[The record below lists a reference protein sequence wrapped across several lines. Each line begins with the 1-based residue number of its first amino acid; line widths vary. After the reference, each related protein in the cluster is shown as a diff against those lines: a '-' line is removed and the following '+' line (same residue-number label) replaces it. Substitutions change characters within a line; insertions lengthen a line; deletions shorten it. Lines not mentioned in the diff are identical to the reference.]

1 MKPLTLNRH
10 KRKRVQKALQHSL
23 MSFALNGIHEA
34 IFLIDEK
41 ACFQYV
47 NEMACHL
54 VGYSRDELLTMSI
67 PDISHGFHTEHWP
80 RWWRDIKEQGAFTF
94 EREFK
99 TRDGRLFPVEINAN
113 YFEYERQSYTL
124 SLVRNIIEQKRAEQE
139 RLAHLR
145 FFKCMDQINRAI
157 QGKNDLQQMM
167 SDVLDVMLSIFDC
180 DRAWL
185 VYPCDP
191 NAPSWQ
197 VPMERTKPEYPGA
210 NALGV
215 EIPMDPGVREAHK
228 TQLASD
234 GPVKYGPGTENPL
247 PEDCSEQFGFKCFI
261 SMAIYPKIGSPWQFG
276 MHQCSYAR
284 QWTAQEEKLF
294 QEIGRRIADALTGLL
309 SYRNLHESEQRYRMV
324 FENSPVSIWEEDF
337 SRGKDY
343 FDDLRKSG
351 ITDFRSYFENNP
363 EAVDHCAKL
372 VQITNVN
379 KATFDLLGA
388 KDKDELLAALP
399 KIFTEDSLAVFREE
413 LIMLAEG
420 GLRFESEAVQ
430 RALTGE
436 EKHVVFQLIVA
447 PGYEESLG
455 KVLVSLLDITERKL
469 AHEALIKHQEHLE
482 GLVEMRTAE
491 MKLAKE
497 QAESA
502 SLTKSEFLANMSH
515 EIRTPMNGIM
525 GMAGLLEQTRLEPA
539 QREYLQIIQSSA
551 DALLS
556 IINDILDFSKIEVGK
571 LEFELLN
578 FDLQTTI
585 EDVAEMLAYKADEK
599 KLEFGTIIDPS
610 APRHLIGDP
619 GRLRQILVNLC
630 NNAIKF
636 TEKGEV
642 TVRTLL
648 DQETATHVVLRF
660 TVTDTGIGIPENRRS
675 RLFKSFSQVD
685 ASTTRVYGG
694 TGLGLAISKRL
705 VEMMHGDIGVE
716 SQEGKGSTFWFTSKF
731 EKQTAPE
738 STIILPA
745 DMKGKRVLVVDD
757 NTVNREIFCIYL
769 KSWKCEFHA
778 AADAPK
784 ALQMMYRAVKSKAPY
799 DVAII
804 DHMMPDMSGE
814 ELALSIRA
822 NPDFCCTKLIMVTSC
837 GMRGDAAKAKKLG
850 YDAYLTKPI
859 KHKHLFDAIL
869 AVCGHAT
876 GQNKSESDQALIT
889 KHRLKEMQQINAK
902 ILVVEDNII
911 NQKVALN
918 ILDKF
923 GCRADAVANGQEAVA
938 SFKTIPYDIILMDV
952 QMPVLDGISA
962 TQKIRVLEKELPA
975 EQRKN
980 SRRIAIIAM
989 TANAMKGDRQRCLEA
1004 GMDDYLAKPVNPE
1017 ELKAKLVKWLP
1028 ADGKEVKMV
1037 QKDENHQAAS
1047 TNSQVKIN
1055 VSTEYFDIKGAL
1067 NRAMGDV
1074 SFLKMMLDEFRQQKQ
1089 IYLENILSALESQD
1103 ADKMKKEAHT
1113 LKGTAANLGLLQISQ
1128 AALELEKLGRAEN
1141 LKKASDAL
1149 KHLEGHYEQFDQYM
1163 DNLDWNAVL

>member
-1 MKPLTLNRH
+1 MRAH
-10 KRKRVQKALQHSL
+10 EMLQHSL
-23 MSFALNGIHEA
+23 MSFALNSIYEA

-67 PDISHGFHTEHWP
+67 PDISQEFHAERRP
-80 RWWRDIKEQGAFTF
+80 CWWRDIKEQGTFTF

-113 YFEYERQSYTL
+113 HFEYEGQNYTL
-124 SLVRNIIEQKRAEQE
+124 ILVRNITEQKRAEQE
-139 RLAHLR
+139 RLAHFR
-145 FFKCMDQINRAI
+145 FFECMDLINRAI

-191 NAPSWQ
+191 HAPSWQ

-228 TQLASD
+228 TQLASN

-247 PEDCSEQFGFKCFI
+247 PEDCSEKFSFKCFI

-284 QWTAQEEKLF
+284 QWTAQEERLF

-324 FENSPVSIWEEDF
+324 FENSPVSIWEKDF
-337 SRGKDY
+337 SCGKDY

-351 ITDFRSYFENNP
+351 ITDFRGYFENNP

-379 KATFDLLGA
+379 KATLDLLGA
-388 KDKDELLAALP
+388 KDKDELLAAFP
-399 KIFTEDSLAVFREE
+399 KIFTKDSLAMFREE
-413 LIMLAEG
+413 LITLAEG
-420 GLRFESEAVQ
+420 GLKFESEAVQ

-436 EKHVVFQLIVA
+436 EKHVALQLIVA
-447 PGYEESLG
+447 PGYEDTLG

-482 GLVEMRTAE
+482 ELVEMRTAE

-502 SLTKSEFLANMSH
+502 SLAKSEFLANMSH

-525 GMAGLLEQTRLEPA
+525 GMTGLLEFTRLEPE
-539 QREYLQIIQSSA
+539 QSEYVHTIKSSA

-556 IINDILDFSKIEVGK
+556 IINDILDFSKIEAGK
-571 LEFELLN
+571 LEFEFLN

-585 EDVAEMLAYKADEK
+585 DDVAEMLAFKADEK
-599 KLEFGTIIDPS
+599 KLEFGAVIDPS
-610 APRHLIGDP
+610 IHRHLIGDP
-619 GRLRQILVNLC
+619 GRLKQILVNLC
-630 NNAIKF
+630 TNAVKF

-648 DQETATHVVLRF
+648 DRETETHVVLRF
-660 TVTDTGIGIPENRRS
+660 TVTDTGIGIPENRYS
-675 RLFKSFSQVD
+675 RLFRSFSQVD

-694 TGLGLAISKRL
+694 TGLGLAISKLL
-705 VEMMHGDIGVE
+705 VEMMGGKIGVE
-716 SQEGKGSTFWFTSKF
+716 SREGKGSTFWFTAKF

-757 NTVNREIFCIYL
+757 NAVNREIFCTYL
-769 KSWKCEFHA
+769 KSWECEYHS

-784 ALQMMYRAVKSKAPY
+784 ALQMMYRAAKSKAPF
-799 DVAII
+799 DAAVI

-822 NPDFCCTKLIMVTSC
+822 NPDFGHTKLIMVTSR
-837 GMRGDAAKAKKLG
+837 GLRGDAAKAKKLG
-850 YDAYLTKPI
+850 YNAYLTKPI
-859 KHKHLFDAIL
+859 KHKQLLDTIS
-869 AVCGHAT
+869 AVCGHVT
-876 GQNKSESDQALIT
+876 GQNKNGSDQWLIT

-902 ILVVEDNII
+902 VLVVEDNTT

-923 GCRADAVANGQEAVA
+923 GFRADAVADGQEAVN

-952 QMPVLDGISA
+952 QMPVLDGIGA
-962 TQKIRVLEKELPA
+962 TKEIRTLEKKSPSG
-975 EQRKN
+975 QRKG
-980 SRRIAIIAM
+980 SDRIAIIAM
-989 TANAMKGDRQRCLEA
+989 TANAMKGDRERCLEA

-1017 ELKAKLVKWLP
+1017 ELWAKLIKWLP
-1028 ADGKEVKMV
+1028 VDKKAVNTIQKDKNDRAVSANAQAKADGL
-1037 QKDENHQAAS
+1037 
-1047 TNSQVKIN
+1047 
-1055 VSTEYFDIKGAL
+1055 TEWFDIKGAL
-1067 NRAMGDV
+1067 HRAMGDA
-1074 SFLKMMLDEFRQQKQ
+1074 SFLKMMLDEFRQQKES
-1089 IYLENILSALESQD
+1089 YLENILAAFASHD
-1103 ADKMKKEAHT
+1103 ADKMKTVAHT
-1113 LKGTAANLGLLQISQ
+1113 LKGAAANLGLLRISE
-1128 AALELEKLGRAEN
+1128 AALLLENLGRAGN
-1141 LKKASDAL
+1141 LTEASDVFKQL
-1149 KHLEGHYEQFDQYM
+1149 KDHYQQLDQHI
-1163 DNLDWNAVL
+1163 DSIDWNAVL